1 MERKTRRRTRYLAEM
16 DSEDPSYTE
25 SEDKVKRKKQKRRG
39 SKTRNESSLSVLT
52 TKFLELLN

>member
-16 DSEDPSYTE
+16 ESEDPSYTE
-25 SEDKVKRKKQKRRG
+25 SEEKVKRKKQKRRG
-39 SKTRNESSLSVLT
+39 GKTRNESSLSVLT